1 MARQQGNI
9 SAKKVST
16 AKKIDPAPS
25 QLNNTAEMR
34 DWYQKNKKNIENY
47 AAAMEGAKS
56 LRDITKTST
65 KAVTAYSKDSLR
77 TYLQNIGSNE
87 KNLRNLSRYLYYR
100 CHAYID

>member
-34 DWYQKNKKNIENY
+34 DWYQNNKKILKIMLLLWKEQNLFVI
-47 AAAMEGAKS
+47 S
-56 LRDITKTST
+56 LRQALK
-65 KAVTAYSKDSLR
+65 R
-77 TYLQNIGSNE
+77 
-87 KNLRNLSRYLYYR
+87 
-100 CHAYID
+100 

>member
-34 DWYQKNKKNIENY
+34 DWYQKIKKILKIMLLLWKEQNLFVI
-47 AAAMEGAKS
+47 S
-56 LRDITKTST
+56 LRQALK
-65 KAVTAYSKDSLR
+65 R
-77 TYLQNIGSNE
+77 
-87 KNLRNLSRYLYYR
+87 
-100 CHAYID
+100 

>member
-34 DWYQKNKKNIENY
+34 DWYQKNKKILKIMLLLWKEQNLFVI
-47 AAAMEGAKS
+47 S
-56 LRDITKTST
+56 LRQALK
-65 KAVTAYSKDSLR
+65 
-77 TYLQNIGSNE
+77 Q
-87 KNLRNLSRYLYYR
+87 
-100 CHAYID
+100 

>member
-34 DWYQKNKKNIENY
+34 DWYQKNKKND
-47 AAAMEGAKS
+47 
-56 LRDITKTST
+56 RQT
-65 KAVTAYSKDSLR
+65 
-77 TYLQNIGSNE
+77 QNNE
-87 KNLRNLSRYLYYR
+87 E
-100 CHAYID
+100 

>member
-34 DWYQKNKKNIENY
+34 DWYQKNKKNIE
-47 AAAMEGAKS
+47 K
-56 LRDITKTST
+56 K
-65 KAVTAYSKDSLR
+65 KK
-77 TYLQNIGSNE
+77 E
-87 KNLRNLSRYLYYR
+87 KNYVR
-100 CHAYID
+100 IKT

>member
-34 DWYQKNKKNIENY
+34 DWYQKNKKNIQNLFVI
-47 AAAMEGAKS
+47 S
-56 LRDITKTST
+56 LRQALK
-65 KAVTAYSKDSLR
+65 R
-77 TYLQNIGSNE
+77 
-87 KNLRNLSRYLYYR
+87 
-100 CHAYID
+100 

>member
-34 DWYQKNKKNIENY
+34 DWYQKNKKNIEKQENTFT
-47 AAAMEGAKS
+47 GAIY
-56 LRDITKTST
+56 RGD
-65 KAVTAYSKDSLR
+65 KD
-77 TYLQNIGSNE
+77 YV
-87 KNLRNLSRYLYYR
+87 
-100 CHAYID
+100 

>member
-34 DWYQKNKKNIENY
+34 DWYQKNKK
-47 AAAMEGAKS
+47 
-56 LRDITKTST
+56 
-65 KAVTAYSKDSLR
+65 
-77 TYLQNIGSNE
+77 
-87 KNLRNLSRYLYYR
+87 KNR
-100 CHAYID
+100 

>member
-34 DWYQKNKKNIENY
+34 DWYQKIKKILKIMLLLWKEQNLFVI
-47 AAAMEGAKS
+47 S
-56 LRDITKTST
+56 LRQALK
-65 KAVTAYSKDSLR
+65 
-77 TYLQNIGSNE
+77 Q
-87 KNLRNLSRYLYYR
+87 
-100 CHAYID
+100 

>member
-34 DWYQKNKKNIENY
+34 DWYQKNKEN
-47 AAAMEGAKS
+47 
-56 LRDITKTST
+56 
-65 KAVTAYSKDSLR
+65 VTDWQTRIK
-77 TYLQNIGSNE
+77 E
-87 KNLRNLSRYLYYR
+87 LRNMKEITYSEVLL
-100 CHAYID
+100 IFIEKMP

>member
-34 DWYQKNKKNIENY
+34 DWYQKNK
-47 AAAMEGAKS
+47 
-56 LRDITKTST
+56 D
-65 KAVTAYSKDSLR
+65 
-77 TYLQNIGSNE
+77 TYFYYNFRKRSNNR
-87 KNLRNLSRYLYYR
+87 KYKCMCIL
-100 CHAYID
+100 